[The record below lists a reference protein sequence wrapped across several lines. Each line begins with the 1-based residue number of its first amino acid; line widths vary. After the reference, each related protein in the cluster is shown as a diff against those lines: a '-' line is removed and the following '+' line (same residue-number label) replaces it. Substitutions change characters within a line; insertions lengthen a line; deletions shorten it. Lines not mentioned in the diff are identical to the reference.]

1 MLDLLIL
8 QVKFLLAYEVFVLF
22 LNCIYLT
29 IRFSDFVIYSSL
41 FSFELSQLV
50 LQLLLVNFE
59 ALVSALKSLELL
71 CELFLRFFFLIQ

>member
-22 LNCIYLT
+22 LDCIYLA
-29 IRFSDFVIYSSL
+29 ICFSDFVIYSPL

-59 ALVSALKSLELL
+59 ALVSALESLELL
-71 CELFLRFFFLIQ
+71 RELFLRFFFLIQ